1 MTSAGVRLRVHGP
14 RSKISYVA
22 IQKTQAFANGGRSST
37 ERRALKESP
46 YWWDTVPSSEPGS
59 SNFELLQSRRFDVA
73 VIGAG
78 YTGLAAARQLARA
91 GASVVV
97 LERERV
103 GWGASS
109 RNGGQVLT
117 GLKLDPATLVAR
129 VGRSR
134 ARKLFDIS
142 LESIA
147 ALEALIAD
155 EAIECEYER
164 TGHIQAASKR
174 GHFDAFRDER
184 KLLARLFEH
193 RVELVSRAEQRGEIA
208 SDAYHGLLVDERS
221 AALNPAQYIRG
232 LNTAAVRAGVAV
244 AEGTGV
250 ERLSRQS
257 ARWAIETSRGA
268 VDARDV
274 LIATNGYTDGAAP
287 ALQRRLVPVGSYVIA
302 TEPLPVSVAAMLLP
316 RRRVAFDSKHFL
328 HYFRLTRDSRLLFGG
343 RAAFARPTPGTTR
356 RAAAILRRDL
366 ARVFPQLATTSIEY
380 AWCGNVAFTRDQMP
394 HAGRLDQTY
403 YAGGYCGHGIAMAT
417 YLGALVARRMAGEPV
432 EHPLLSDRFPAI
444 PLYRGKPWFL
454 PVVGA
459 YYKLRDWID

>member
-1 MTSAGVRLRVHGP
+1 VGAVS
-14 RSKISYVA
+14 
-22 IQKTQAFANGGRSST
+22 GGATIRHDAPVVT
-37 ERRALKESP
+37 LKESP
-46 YWWDTVPSSEPGS
+46 YWWDTVPSEAGS
-59 SNFELLQSRRFDVA
+59 SNLDVLPSRRFDVA

-78 YTGLAAARQLARA
+78 YTGLAAARQLARV

-117 GLKLDPATLVAR
+117 GLKLDPATLVSRA
-129 VGRSR
+129 GESR
-134 ARKLFDIS
+134 ARELFDIS

-147 ALEALIAD
+147 ALEALIAG

-174 GHFDAFRDER
+174 AHFDAFREEQ
-184 KLLARLFEH
+184 KLLARVFEH
-193 RVELVSRAEQRGEIA
+193 RVELVPRAEQRREIA

-221 AALNPAQYIRG
+221 AALNPAQYVRG
-232 LNTAAVRAGVAV
+232 LNAAAVRGGVVV

-250 ERLSRQS
+250 ERLTRQS
-257 ARWAIETSRGA
+257 MRWAIATSRGG

-274 LIATNGYTDGAAP
+274 LVATNGYTDGAAP
-287 ALQRRLVPVGSYVIA
+287 ALQRRLVPIGSYVIA
-302 TEPLPVSVAAMLLP
+302 TAPLPASIAATLLP

-343 RAAFARPTPGTTR
+343 RAEFARPTRETTR

-366 ARVFPQLATTSIEY
+366 ARVFPQLAATRLEY
-380 AWCGNVAFTRDQMP
+380 AWSGNVAFTRDRMP
-394 HAGRLDQTY
+394 HAGRLDETY

-417 YLGALVARRMAGEPV
+417 YLGALVARRIAGEPV
-432 EHPLLSDRFPAI
+432 EHPLLSDSFPAI

-459 YYKLRDWID
+459 YYKLRDWMD